1 MILGSSC
8 QAVLR
13 RASLMSAT
21 FVSPSTM
28 SNALLVTPPVP
39 HSRRE
44 PLQRKT
50 RRNWSGWG
58 FLAPFMVF
66 FLFSLVAPVI
76 YAIYLSLFQDKL
88 IGGNSFV
95 GLANY
100 ITGLEDPNFHAAFFR
115 VTVFFV
121 VQVPIMLALSTI
133 AALAI
138 DSARLYFS
146 ALFRIALF
154 LPYAVPS
161 VVAALMWG
169 FMYGT
174 NFGLVGNINSFFN
187 IKIPDPLSGNYV
199 LAAMGNI
206 STWEFVGYNMLI
218 LYSALRTVP
227 KDLYEAAE
235 IDGAGNFQIIRAIKL
250 PAMRSAFVVA
260 LLFSVIGSFQ
270 LFNEPNVLK
279 TLAPNSIS
287 TNFTPNMYAYNLS
300 FAGQQFN
307 YAAAIAIIMGIVTM
321 LIAYAVQV
329 IGMRREKR

>member
-1 MILGSSC
+1 MVTTPASTSRLH
-8 QAVLR
+8 
-13 RASLMSAT
+13 RAQ
-21 FVSPSTM
+21 FG
-28 SNALLVTPPVP
+28 P
-39 HSRRE
+39 HRH
-44 PLQRKT
+44 KN
-50 RRNWSGWG
+50 RRNWTGWG
-58 FLAPFMVF
+58 FLAPFMLVF
-66 FLFSLVAPVI
+66 LLTLIAPVI
-76 YAIYLSLFQDKL
+76 YAIYLSLFQEKL
-88 IGGNSFV
+88 VGGNSFV

-100 ITGLEDPNFHAAFFR
+100 ATGLLDPNFHAAFWR
-115 VTVFFV
+115 VTLFFL
-121 VQVPIMLALSTI
+121 VQVPIMLTLSTI

-146 ALFRIALF
+146 ALFRISLF

-174 NFGLVGNINSFFN
+174 HFGLIGNINSFFGIN
-187 IKIPDPLSGNYV
+187 IPDPLSGSFV

-235 IDGAGNFQIIRAIKL
+235 IDGAGSFQVIRAIKL

-270 LFNEPNVLK
+270 LFNEPNVLM
-279 TLAPNSIS
+279 TLAPNTIS

-307 YAAAIAIIMGIVTM
+307 YAAAIAIIMGIITM
-321 LIAYAVQV
+321 IIAYAVQV
-329 IGMRREKR
+329 IGIRRENQ